1 MTEFIRPKISSESIE
16 DNHAIFRVEPLERGF
31 GYTLGNSLRRVLLS
45 SLPGAAIT
53 SVRIS
58 GTSHEF
64 STINGIRED
73 VVDIILNLKGIVIK
87 LYEEDSAILKLK
99 EKGEKKVTAGDIEAP
114 SEVDIVNTKH
124 HIATLNDKGKLE
136 IEMFVKRGRGY
147 IPAEENKE
155 PGDSIDVIPID
166 SLFSP
171 VRSVTYEVENT
182 RVGQRTDYDK
192 LILDVQTN
200 GSISPSDSVAMAG
213 KIINEHMNLFIEQ
226 SIEEAPEQIFK
237 SEKSEYD
244 KMLEIPVEDLDLSV
258 RSYNCLKRQGVNTLG
273 QLIDYSESELVK
285 IRNFGAK
292 SINEVREKLNEMN
305 LSLKG

>member
-58 GTSHEF
+58 GASHEF

-114 SEVDIVNTKH
+114 SEVDIVNPKH

-244 KMLEIPVEDLDLSV
+244 KMLEVPVEDLDLSV